1 MLPSFLHALST
12 EARAAVLSSA
22 RTLQWSRGS
31 LLHHSDDVAEAA
43 FALTGGHVRLYRL
56 GSGAREVTVSVHGQG
71 EVLGMATLTPGGSY
85 GLYAEA
91 MDDVEALVLGG
102 DNLRGLIRQH
112 PDMAVALTAQV
123 AKQTRSLQERLSQ
136 LVFLEVSQ
144 RLALAL
150 LQLAHETT
158 SQDRTAPE
166 QTIQDHAAQ
175 SHVTQSHVTQSHVTQ
190 ARPETARTGASQASP
205 VALRGRIS
213 HQDLAYVVGSTRETI
228 TKLLGDFRARGLLDL
243 GYRRIVVTDLA
254 GLEDAARQP
263 LGA

>member
-1 MLPSFLHALST
+1 MLPSFLHALT
-12 EARAAVLSSA
+12 AEARAAVLSST

-43 FALTGGHVRLYRL
+43 YALTGGHVRLYRL

-71 EVLGMATLTPGGSY
+71 EVLGMATLTSGGTY

-102 DNLRGLIRQH
+102 DNLRQLIRQH

-123 AKQTRSLQERLSQ
+123 ARQTRSLQERLSQ

-150 LQLAHETT
+150 LQLAHE
-158 SQDRTAPE
+158 SSPAGVPDA
-166 QTIQDHAAQ
+166 
-175 SHVTQSHVTQSHVTQ
+175 
-190 ARPETARTGASQASP
+190 GP
-205 VALRGRIS
+205 VALKGRIS

-228 TKLLGDFRARGLLDL
+228 TKLLGDFRGRGLLDL
-243 GYRRIVVTDLA
+243 GYRRIVVTDLS
-254 GLEDAARQP
+254 GLQHAARQP
-263 LGA
+263 LGS

>member
-1 MLPSFLHALST
+1 MLPSFLHALT
-12 EARAAVLSSA
+12 AEARAAVLSST

-43 FALTGGHVRLYRL
+43 YALTGGHVRLYRL
-56 GSGAREVTVSVHGQG
+56 GSGAREVTVSVHGQS
-71 EVLGMATLTPGGSY
+71 EVLGMATLTSGGTY

-123 AKQTRSLQERLSQ
+123 ARQTRSLQERLSQ

-150 LQLAHETT
+150 LQLAHE
-158 SQDRTAPE
+158 SSPASAPE
-166 QTIQDHAAQ
+166 
-175 SHVTQSHVTQSHVTQ
+175 S
-190 ARPETARTGASQASP
+190 GP
-205 VALRGRIS
+205 VALKGRIS

-228 TKLLGDFRARGLLDL
+228 TKLLGDFRGRGLLDL
-243 GYRRIVVTDLA
+243 GYRRIVVTDLS
-254 GLEDAARQP
+254 GLQHAARQP
-263 LGA
+263 LGS

>member
-1 MLPSFLHALST
+1 MLPSFLHALT
-12 EARAAVLSSA
+12 AEARAAVLSSA

-31 LLHHSDDVAEAA
+31 LLHHSDDLAEAA

-56 GSGAREVTVSVHGQG
+56 GTGAREVTVSVHGQG
-71 EVLGMATLTPGGSY
+71 EVLGMATLTPGMNY

-102 DNLRGLIRQH
+102 DNLRQLIRQH

-123 AKQTRSLQERLSQ
+123 ARQTRSLQERLSQ

-150 LQLAHETT
+150 LQLAHE
-158 SQDRTAPE
+158 SSAE
-166 QTIQDHAAQ
+166 G
-175 SHVTQSHVTQSHVTQ
+175 
-190 ARPETARTGASQASP
+190 TGNEAVHSGSGSNGP

-228 TKLLGDFRARGLLDL
+228 TKLLGDFRGRGLLDL
-243 GYRRIVVTDLA
+243 GYRRIVVTDLM
-254 GLEDAARQP
+254 GLQSAARQP

>member
-1 MLPSFLHALST
+1 MLPSFLHALT
-12 EARAAVLSSA
+12 AEARAAVLSSA

-56 GSGAREVTVSVHGQG
+56 GSGAREVTVSVHGQN
-71 EVLGMATLTPGGSY
+71 EVLGMATLTPGVSY

-102 DNLRGLIRQH
+102 DNLRQLIRQH

-123 AKQTRSLQERLSQ
+123 ARQTRSLQERLSQ

-150 LQLAHETT
+150 LQLAHESSAEGASET
-158 SQDRTAPE
+158 
-166 QTIQDHAAQ
+166 AQ
-175 SHVTQSHVTQSHVTQ
+175 S
-190 ARPETARTGASQASP
+190 GP

-228 TKLLGDFRARGLLDL
+228 TKLLGDFRGRGLLDL
-243 GYRRIVVTDLA
+243 GYRRIVVTDLV
-254 GLEDAARQP
+254 GLQSAARQP

>member
-1 MLPSFLHALST
+1 MLPSFLNALT
-12 EARAAVLSSA
+12 NEARAAVLSSA

-43 FALTGGHVRLYRL
+43 YALSGGHVRLYRL
-56 GSGAREVTVSVHGQG
+56 GTGAREVTVSVHGQG
-71 EVLGMATLTPGGSY
+71 EVLGMATLTPGETY

-102 DNLRGLIRQH
+102 DNLRQLIRQH

-123 AKQTRSLQERLSQ
+123 ARQTRSLQERLSQ

-150 LQLAHETT
+150 LQLAQESSTEP
-158 SQDRTAPE
+158 SGPD
-166 QTIQDHAAQ
+166 
-175 SHVTQSHVTQSHVTQ
+175 S
-190 ARPETARTGASQASP
+190 GP

-228 TKLLGDFRARGLLDL
+228 TKLLGDFRGRGLLDL

-254 GLEDAARQP
+254 GLQSAARQP

>member
-1 MLPSFLHALST
+1 MLPSFLHALT
-12 EARAAVLSSA
+12 AEARAAVLSSA

-56 GSGAREVTVSVHGQG
+56 GTGAREVTVSVHGQG
-71 EVLGMATLTPGGSY
+71 EVLGMATLTPGANY

-102 DNLRGLIRQH
+102 DNLRQLIRQH
-112 PDMAVALTAQV
+112 PDTAVALTAQV
-123 AKQTRSLQERLSQ
+123 ARQTRSLQERLSQ

-150 LQLAHETT
+150 LQLAQE
-158 SQDRTAPE
+158 SSAE
-166 QTIQDHAAQ
+166 
-175 SHVTQSHVTQSHVTQ
+175 
-190 ARPETARTGASQASP
+190 GASESGGP

-228 TKLLGDFRARGLLDL
+228 TKLLGDFRGRGLLDL

-254 GLEDAARQP
+254 GLQSAARQP

>member
-1 MLPSFLHALST
+1 MLPSFLHALT
-12 EARAAVLSSA
+12 AEARAAVLSSA

-31 LLHHSDDVAEAA
+31 LLHHSDDLAEAA

-56 GSGAREVTVSVHGQG
+56 GTGAREVTVSVHGQG
-71 EVLGMATLTPGGSY
+71 EVLGMATLTPGMNY

-102 DNLRGLIRQH
+102 DNLRQLIRQH

-123 AKQTRSLQERLSQ
+123 ARQTRSLQERLSQ

-150 LQLAHETT
+150 LQLAHESSAEGTGN
-158 SQDRTAPE
+158 E
-166 QTIQDHAAQ
+166 AAH
-175 SHVTQSHVTQSHVTQ
+175 SGSGSN
-190 ARPETARTGASQASP
+190 GP

-228 TKLLGDFRARGLLDL
+228 TKLLGDFRGRGLLDL
-243 GYRRIVVTDLA
+243 GYRRIVVTDLM
-254 GLEDAARQP
+254 GLQSAARQP

>member
-1 MLPSFLHALST
+1 MLPSFLHALT
-12 EARAAVLSSA
+12 AEARAAVLSSA

-150 LQLAHETT
+150 LQLAHE
-158 SQDRTAPE
+158 SAAPE
-166 QTIQDHAAQ
+166 QTPHEHSAQTHIGQSHAAQ
-175 SHVTQSHVTQSHVTQ
+175 ASPEQ
-190 ARPETARTGASQASP
+190 AGQRPELVHAGSSSASP

>member
-1 MLPSFLHALST
+1 MLPSFLNALT
-12 EARAAVLSSA
+12 AEARAAVLSSA

-43 FALTGGHVRLYRL
+43 YALSGGHVRLYRL

-71 EVLGMATLTPGGSY
+71 EVLGMATLTPGATY

-123 AKQTRSLQERLSQ
+123 AKQTRNLQERLSQ

-150 LQLAHETT
+150 LQLAHE
-158 SQDRTAPE
+158 SSPE
-166 QTIQDHAAQ
+166 VAADG
-175 SHVTQSHVTQSHVTQ
+175 S
-190 ARPETARTGASQASP
+190 GP

-228 TKLLGDFRARGLLDL
+228 TKLLGDFRGRGLLDL
-243 GYRRIVVTDLA
+243 GYRRIVVTDVS
-254 GLEDAARQP
+254 GLQHAARQP

>member
-1 MLPSFLHALST
+1 MLPSFLHALT
-12 EARAAVLSSA
+12 AEARAAVLSST

-43 FALTGGHVRLYRL
+43 YALTGGHVRLYRL

-71 EVLGMATLTPGGSY
+71 EVLGMATLTSGGTY

-102 DNLRGLIRQH
+102 DNLRQLIRQH

-123 AKQTRSLQERLSQ
+123 ARQTRSLQERLSQ

-150 LQLAHETT
+150 LQLAHE
-158 SQDRTAPE
+158 SSPAGAP
-166 QTIQDHAAQ
+166 DA
-175 SHVTQSHVTQSHVTQ
+175 
-190 ARPETARTGASQASP
+190 GP
-205 VALRGRIS
+205 VALKGRIS

-228 TKLLGDFRARGLLDL
+228 TKLLGDFRGRGLLDL
-243 GYRRIVVTDLA
+243 GYRRIVVTDLS
-254 GLEDAARQP
+254 GLQHAARQP
-263 LGA
+263 LGSS

>member
-12 EARAAVLSSA
+12 EARVAVLSSA

-150 LQLAHETT
+150 LQLAHE
-158 SQDRTAPE
+158 SAAQERPAPE
-166 QTIQDHAAQ
+166 QVSQEHAPQTQAAQ
-175 SHVTQSHVTQSHVTQ
+175 AGPEQ
-190 ARPETARTGASQASP
+190 AGHKPETAHAGSGPVSP

-228 TKLLGDFRARGLLDL
+228 TKLLGDFRTRGLLDL

>member
-1 MLPSFLHALST
+1 MLPSFLHALT
-12 EARAAVLSSA
+12 AEARAAVLSSA

-56 GSGAREVTVSVHGQG
+56 GSGAREVTVSVHGQN
-71 EVLGMATLTPGGSY
+71 EVLGMATLTPGVNY

-123 AKQTRSLQERLSQ
+123 ARQTRSLQERLSQ

-150 LQLAHETT
+150 LQLAHESSAEGSGETV
-158 SQDRTAPE
+158 QNGTA
-166 QTIQDHAAQ
+166 QNGTAQNGAAQ
-175 SHVTQSHVTQSHVTQ
+175 N
-190 ARPETARTGASQASP
+190 GP

-228 TKLLGDFRARGLLDL
+228 TKLLGDFRGRGLLDL
-243 GYRRIVVTDLA
+243 GYRRIVVTDLV
-254 GLEDAARQP
+254 GLQSAARQP

>member
-1 MLPSFLHALST
+1 MLPSFLHALT
-12 EARAAVLSSA
+12 AEARAAVLSSA

-43 FALTGGHVRLYRL
+43 YALTRGHVRLYRL
-56 GSGAREVTVSVHGQG
+56 GTGAREVTVSVHGQG
-71 EVLGMATLTPGGSY
+71 EVLGMATLTEGGSY

-91 MDDVEALVLGG
+91 MDEVEALVLGG

-123 AKQTRSLQERLSQ
+123 ARQTRSLQERLSQ

-150 LQLAHETT
+150 LNLAQE
-158 SQDRTAPE
+158 SSPE
-166 QTIQDHAAQ
+166 LFAQAGQTQEAQ
-175 SHVTQSHVTQSHVTQ
+175 AH
-190 ARPETARTGASQASP
+190 PEHGP

-228 TKLLGDFRARGLLDL
+228 TKLLGDFRGRGLLDL

-254 GLEDAARQP
+254 GLQHAARQP

>member
-1 MLPSFLHALST
+1 MLPSFLLALT
-12 EARAAVLSSA
+12 AEARAAVLSST
-22 RTLQWSRGS
+22 RTLNWSRGS

-43 FALTGGHVRLYRL
+43 FAITSGHVRLYRL
-56 GSGAREVTVSVHGQG
+56 GTGAREVTVSVHGQG
-71 EVLGMATLTPGGSY
+71 EVLGMATLTPGGTY

-102 DNLRGLIRQH
+102 DNLRQLIRQH

-123 AKQTRSLQERLSQ
+123 ARQTRSLQERLSQ

-150 LQLAHETT
+150 LQLAHE
-158 SQDRTAPE
+158 SSPGG
-166 QTIQDHAAQ
+166 
-175 SHVTQSHVTQSHVTQ
+175 Q
-190 ARPETARTGASQASP
+190 ATENGP

-228 TKLLGDFRARGLLDL
+228 TKLLGDFRGRGLLDL
-243 GYRRIVVTDLA
+243 GYRRIVVTDLS
-254 GLEDAARQP
+254 GLQDAARQP

>member
-1 MLPSFLHALST
+1 MLPSFLHALT
-12 EARAAVLSSA
+12 AEARAAVLSSA

-43 FALTGGHVRLYRL
+43 YALTRGHVRLYRL
-56 GSGAREVTVSVHGQG
+56 GTGAREVTVSVHGQG
-71 EVLGMATLTPGGSY
+71 EVLGMATLTEGGSY

-91 MDDVEALVLGG
+91 MDEVEALVLGG

-123 AKQTRSLQERLSQ
+123 ARQTRSLQERLSQ

-150 LQLAHETT
+150 LNLAQESSPELFAQLGQNQAG
-158 SQDRTAPE
+158 
-166 QTIQDHAAQ
+166 QTQAAQ
-175 SHVTQSHVTQSHVTQ
+175 GHAEH
-190 ARPETARTGASQASP
+190 GP

-228 TKLLGDFRARGLLDL
+228 TKLLGDFRGRGLLDL
-243 GYRRIVVTDLA
+243 GYRRIVVTDLT
-254 GLEDAARQP
+254 GLQHAARQP

>member
-43 FALTGGHVRLYRL
+43 FALTAGHVRLYRL
-56 GSGAREVTVSVHGQG
+56 GSGAREVTVSVHGQN

-150 LQLAHETT
+150 LQLAHE
-158 SQDRTAPE
+158 STAQEESPG
-166 QTIQDHAAQ
+166 A
-175 SHVTQSHVTQSHVTQ
+175 TQ
-190 ARPETARTGASQASP
+190 AIHTESGSAAASP

-228 TKLLGDFRARGLLDL
+228 TKLLGDFRGRGLLDL

-254 GLEDAARQP
+254 GLEHAARQP

>member
-1 MLPSFLHALST
+1 MLPSFLNALT
-12 EARAAVLSSA
+12 AEARAAVLSSA

-43 FALTGGHVRLYRL
+43 YALSGGHVRLYRL

-71 EVLGMATLTPGGSY
+71 EVLGVATLTPGASY

-102 DNLRGLIRQH
+102 DNLRQLIKAH

-123 AKQTRSLQERLSQ
+123 ARQTRSLQERLSQ

-150 LQLAHETT
+150 LQLAHE
-158 SQDRTAPE
+158 SGSEVPE
-166 QTIQDHAAQ
+166 
-175 SHVTQSHVTQSHVTQ
+175 
-190 ARPETARTGASQASP
+190 GGP

-228 TKLLGDFRARGLLDL
+228 TKLLGDFRGRGLLDL
-243 GYRRIVVTDLA
+243 GYRRIVVTDLV
-254 GLEDAARQP
+254 GLQHAARQP
-263 LGA
+263 LSA

>member
-1 MLPSFLHALST
+1 MLPSFLHALT
-12 EARAAVLSSA
+12 AEARAAVLSST

-43 FALTGGHVRLYRL
+43 YALTSGHVRLYRL

-71 EVLGMATLTPGGSY
+71 EVLGMATLTSGGTY

-102 DNLRGLIRQH
+102 DNLRQLIRQH

-123 AKQTRSLQERLSQ
+123 ARQTRSLQERLSQ

-150 LQLAHETT
+150 LQLAHE
-158 SQDRTAPE
+158 SSP
-166 QTIQDHAAQ
+166 
-175 SHVTQSHVTQSHVTQ
+175 
-190 ARPETARTGASQASP
+190 TGAPDAGP
-205 VALRGRIS
+205 VALKGRIS

-228 TKLLGDFRARGLLDL
+228 TKLLGDFRGRGLLDL
-243 GYRRIVVTDLA
+243 GYRRIVVTDLS
-254 GLEDAARQP
+254 GLQHAARQP
-263 LGA
+263 LGS

>member
-1 MLPSFLHALST
+1 MLPSFLNALT
-12 EARAAVLSSA
+12 NEARAAVLSSA

-43 FALTGGHVRLYRL
+43 YALSGGHVRLYRL
-56 GSGAREVTVSVHGQG
+56 GTGAREVTVSVHGQG
-71 EVLGMATLTPGGSY
+71 EVLGMATLTPGETY

-102 DNLRGLIRQH
+102 DNLRQLIRQH

-123 AKQTRSLQERLSQ
+123 ARQTRSLQERLSQ

-150 LQLAHETT
+150 LQLAQE
-158 SQDRTAPE
+158 SSPE
-166 QTIQDHAAQ
+166 PSGPD
-175 SHVTQSHVTQSHVTQ
+175 S
-190 ARPETARTGASQASP
+190 GP

-228 TKLLGDFRARGLLDL
+228 TKLLGDFRGRGLLDL

-254 GLEDAARQP
+254 GLQSAARQP

>member
-1 MLPSFLHALST
+1 MLPSFLHALT
-12 EARAAVLSSA
+12 AEARAAVLSST

-31 LLHHSDDVAEAA
+31 LLHHSDDLAEAA
-43 FALTGGHVRLYRL
+43 YALTGGHVRLYRL

-71 EVLGMATLTPGGSY
+71 EVLGMATLTSGGTY

-123 AKQTRSLQERLSQ
+123 ARQTRSLQERLSQ

-150 LQLAHETT
+150 LQLAHE
-158 SQDRTAPE
+158 SSPAAGAPE
-166 QTIQDHAAQ
+166 
-175 SHVTQSHVTQSHVTQ
+175 S
-190 ARPETARTGASQASP
+190 GP
-205 VALRGRIS
+205 VALKGRIS

-228 TKLLGDFRARGLLDL
+228 TKLLGDFRGRGLLDL
-243 GYRRIVVTDLA
+243 GYRRIVVTDLS
-254 GLEDAARQP
+254 GLQHAARQP
-263 LGA
+263 LGS

>member
-1 MLPSFLHALST
+1 MLPSFLNALT
-12 EARAAVLSSA
+12 AEARAAVLSSA

-43 FALTGGHVRLYRL
+43 YALTGGHVRLYRL

-71 EVLGMATLTPGGSY
+71 EVLGMATLTPGVSY

-102 DNLRGLIRQH
+102 DNLRQLIRQH

-123 AKQTRSLQERLSQ
+123 ARQTRSLQERLSH

-150 LQLAHETT
+150 LQLAHE
-158 SQDRTAPE
+158 SSPDTA
-166 QTIQDHAAQ
+166 AA
-175 SHVTQSHVTQSHVTQ
+175 
-190 ARPETARTGASQASP
+190 EGGP

-228 TKLLGDFRARGLLDL
+228 TKLLGDFRGRGLLDL

-254 GLEDAARQP
+254 GLQHAARQP

>member
-71 EVLGMATLTPGGSY
+71 EVLGMATLTSGGSY
-85 GLYAEA
+85 GRYAEA

-150 LQLAHETT
+150 LQLAHE
-158 SQDRTAPE
+158 SAAQERPAPE
-166 QTIQDHAAQ
+166 QLSQEHAPQTQAAQ
-175 SHVTQSHVTQSHVTQ
+175 AGPEQ
-190 ARPETARTGASQASP
+190 ARHKPETAHARSGPVSP

-228 TKLLGDFRARGLLDL
+228 TKLLGDFRTRGLLDL

>member
-1 MLPSFLHALST
+1 MLPSFLNALT
-12 EARAAVLSSA
+12 NEARAAVLSSA

-43 FALTGGHVRLYRL
+43 YALSGGHVRLYRL
-56 GSGAREVTVSVHGQG
+56 GTGAREVTVSVHGQG
-71 EVLGMATLTPGGSY
+71 EVLGMATLTPGETY

-102 DNLRGLIRQH
+102 DNLRQLIRQH

-123 AKQTRSLQERLSQ
+123 ARQTRSLQERLSQ

-144 RLALAL
+144 RLALGL
-150 LQLAHETT
+150 LQLAQE
-158 SQDRTAPE
+158 SSPE
-166 QTIQDHAAQ
+166 PSGPD
-175 SHVTQSHVTQSHVTQ
+175 S
-190 ARPETARTGASQASP
+190 GP

-228 TKLLGDFRARGLLDL
+228 TKLLGDFRGRGLLDL
-243 GYRRIVVTDLA
+243 GYRRIVVTDVS
-254 GLEDAARQP
+254 GLQHAARQP

>member
-150 LQLAHETT
+150 LQLAHE
-158 SQDRTAPE
+158 SAAQERPAPE
-166 QTIQDHAAQ
+166 QVSQEHAPQTQAAQ
-175 SHVTQSHVTQSHVTQ
+175 TGPEQ
-190 ARPETARTGASQASP
+190 ARHKPETAHAGSSPVSP

-228 TKLLGDFRARGLLDL
+228 TKLLGDFRTRGLLDL

>member
-1 MLPSFLHALST
+1 MLPSFLHALT
-12 EARAAVLSSA
+12 AEARAAVLSSA

-56 GSGAREVTVSVHGQG
+56 GTGAREVTVSVHGQG
-71 EVLGMATLTPGGSY
+71 EVLGMATLTPGANY

-102 DNLRGLIRQH
+102 DNLRQLIRQH
-112 PDMAVALTAQV
+112 PDTAVALTAQV
-123 AKQTRSLQERLSQ
+123 ARQTRSLQERLSQ

-150 LQLAHETT
+150 LQLAQE
-158 SQDRTAPE
+158 SSAE
-166 QTIQDHAAQ
+166 
-175 SHVTQSHVTQSHVTQ
+175 
-190 ARPETARTGASQASP
+190 GAGESGGP

-228 TKLLGDFRARGLLDL
+228 TKLLGDFRGRGLLDL

-254 GLEDAARQP
+254 GLQSAARQP

>member
-166 QTIQDHAAQ
+166 QTIQDH
-175 SHVTQSHVTQSHVTQ
+175 VTQSHVTQ
-190 ARPETARTGASQASP
+190 ARPETARTGASPASP

>member
-150 LQLAHETT
+150 LQLAHE
-158 SQDRTAPE
+158 STAQE
-166 QTIQDHAAQ
+166 D
-175 SHVTQSHVTQSHVTQ
+175 SHSPGLTQLTHTESGPVT
-190 ARPETARTGASQASP
+190 ASP

-228 TKLLGDFRARGLLDL
+228 TKLLGDFRTRGLLDL

>member
-1 MLPSFLHALST
+1 MLPSFLHALT
-12 EARAAVLSSA
+12 AEARAAVLSSA

-43 FALTGGHVRLYRL
+43 YALTRGHVRLYRL
-56 GSGAREVTVSVHGQG
+56 GTGAREVTVSVHGQG
-71 EVLGMATLTPGGSY
+71 EVLGMATLTEGGSY

-91 MDDVEALVLGG
+91 MDEVEALVLGG

-123 AKQTRSLQERLSQ
+123 ARQTRSLQERLSQ

-150 LQLAHETT
+150 LNLAQESSPELFAQAGQT
-158 SQDRTAPE
+158 QEAPA
-166 QTIQDHAAQ
+166 H
-175 SHVTQSHVTQSHVTQ
+175 
-190 ARPETARTGASQASP
+190 PEHGP

-228 TKLLGDFRARGLLDL
+228 TKLLGDFRGRGLLDL

-254 GLEDAARQP
+254 GLQHAARQP